1 MGKLLWGSI
10 GLDVFL
16 GIGAFLFRNNAIV
29 FALILFAFIAMK
41 LFVFFGLSKASSYM
55 RAHMEEIL
63 NGQMNLNMRKTNFD
77 IINKVG
83 ERINKYTSK
92 VRGLVGD
99 YVSITERTLKG
110 SHYMRDQS
118 EQLRISSSEI
128 ASTVL
133 SIADSVNEQAIETAN
148 VKEQIDKFALEVNE
162 IDRNAN
168 DSMKVAGDTQKIVK
182 DSFDAFKEVV
192 LRIEGLKDYNQKVLQ
207 DINNLD
213 KSANEINVI
222 TEAVDNISS
231 QTHLLALNASIE
243 AARAGEAGRGF
254 AVVAGEVGK
263 LADQSSNSAKQIK
276 ELLENIIGEIKNL
289 QLHMKEQSNVIQRN
303 VAYAVESLSKS
314 EQIDM
319 ALNDNV
325 KAVERISKLT
335 DSQLKEIELIM
346 NSIGVI
352 NDATQQNA
360 AVTEEITASTQEQ
373 LSIIEAM
380 SSNVLE
386 LVDSVENSSKMIDKF
401 MDGFKMTDSI
411 KEKIAKTKEIM
422 KQIINS
428 DEVCSM
434 EENKFTQYLKKAL
447 EKSAIL
453 ELIAV
458 IDTNGFIV
466 GATVEIPKHL
476 RNCSSRPYF
485 MPALKGE
492 TYVSKEYISTVGGHY
507 NITVSMPIIKD
518 GKIIGVLLSDININE

>member
-1 MGKLLWGSI
+1 MGKFLWGSI

-16 GIGAFLFRNNAIV
+16 GLGAFFFRNNTVV
-29 FALILFAFIAMK
+29 FALILFAFIAIK
-41 LFVFFGLSKASSYM
+41 AFILFSLAKASSYM
-55 RAHMEEIL
+55 RVHMEEIL
-63 NGQMNLNMRKTNFD
+63 NGQMNLNMKKTNFD
-77 IINKVG
+77 IVNKVG
-83 ERINKYTSK
+83 ERINKYTGK

-110 SHYMRDQS
+110 SHYMREQS
-118 EQLRISSSEI
+118 EQLRVSSSEI

-133 SIADSVNEQAIETAN
+133 SIAESVNEQVIETAN
-148 VKEQIDKFALEVNE
+148 VKEKIEKFSLEVNE
-162 IDRNAN
+162 IDRNAD
-168 DSMKVAGDTQKIVK
+168 DSRKVAGETQKVVK
-182 DSFDAFKEVV
+182 SSFDAFKEVV
-192 LRIEGLKDYNQKVLQ
+192 LKIEGLKGYNQKVLH

-276 ELLENIIGEIKNL
+276 ELLGNIIEEIENL
-289 QLHMKEQSNVIQRN
+289 QLHMKEQSNIIENN
-303 VAYAVESLSKS
+303 VAYAVQSLSKS
-314 EQIDM
+314 DQIDM

-325 KAVERISKLT
+325 KAAERISKLT
-335 DSQLKEIELIM
+335 DSQLKGMEHIM
-346 NSIGVI
+346 HSIGII

-380 SSNVLE
+380 NSNVLE
-386 LVDSVENSSKMIDKF
+386 LVDSVENSSKMINRF
-401 MDGFKMTDSI
+401 MDGFKITDTI
-411 KEKIAKTKEIM
+411 KNKISKTQETM
-422 KQIINS
+422 KAIVCS
-428 DEVCSM
+428 HEVCSM
-434 EENKFTQYLKKAL
+434 EEDTFTEYLKKAQ
-447 EKSAIL
+447 KANGFI

-458 IDTNGFIV
+458 LNTNGYLV
-466 GATVEIPKHL
+466 GATVDVPKHL

-485 MPALKGE
+485 APALKGE
-492 TYVSKEYISTVGGHY
+492 TYVSKEYISTMGGHY
-507 NITVSMPIIKD
+507 NITVSMPIKKD
-518 GKIIGVLLSDININE
+518 GKTIGVLVSDIDINE